1 VPNSHLLKV
10 TARYPDL
17 FVPCASIKPKRK
29 DAHDELDRCA
39 EGGAR
44 VVKIHPPT
52 MDVDPA
58 DPRFRK
64 FFGRCADKRMM
75 VMVHTGTEHSADTV
89 GDEFGDPRRLSQALE
104 EGCTVIAA
112 HAGMNAFFD
121 RMDFSMNLRPMIRR
135 FRNLYFD
142 TAVLAS
148 MFRWRNLP
156 KLMEDSELLERA
168 IHGSDFPFPSNALV
182 FWNRIAPSNLA
193 RLISEKNL
201 FERDYRLKLALGM
214 PAAVFERAALL
225 LADPRRP
232 VADS

>member
-1 VPNSHLLKV
+1 
-10 TARYPDL
+10 
-17 FVPCASIKPKRK
+17 
-29 DAHDELDRCA
+29 
-39 EGGAR
+39 
-44 VVKIHPPT
+44 

-58 DPRFRK
+58 DPRLRK
-64 FFGRCADKRMM
+64 FFGRCADKRMI

-89 GDEFGDPRRLSQALE
+89 GDEFGDPKRLSQALE

-112 HAGMNAFFD
+112 HAGMSAFFD
-121 RMDFSMNLRPMIRR
+121 RLDFSMNLRPMIRR

-156 KLMEDSELLERA
+156 KLMEDPELLERA

-182 FWNRIAPSNLA
+182 FWNRIAPQNLA

-214 PAAVFERAALL
+214 PPEVFRRAAVL
-225 LADPRRP
+225 LAD
-232 VADS
+232 AQKTNLNS